1 MKTLVIEPLEP
12 LSLSTS
18 PITGIDM
25 LSTAHPLT
33 IPLPTTVAGALG
45 ALLGV
50 TLASEDPV
58 QGIRELIEKIGSR
71 LGCRKPVI
79 LGPLLQLS
87 TDGSWSEPLI
97 NIGWGRF
104 VSLRCVNSEAMFI
117 DLDVCRDCKSLAVA
131 FTAIAYGVSLERMA
145 TESGICGEKRARAG
159 YLYRYP
165 VVAYRAVCR
174 DGEVPAKTRLLYVI
188 NCEKAESLRGV
199 VRFGGE
205 GRVAKVYT
213 DSVEGVSG
221 VESILTASP
230 GLYIA
235 LSPVPLIPKAGNA
248 IYLEPGSF
256 LGLERVEEIVGILP
270 TAPGKPPRVVV
281 EPLGLGFYEVK
292 RVRRPAIAALPPG
305 TVLRIGRGLS
315 DAVHPL
321 LEALYSMG
329 FASLAPL
336 KQ

>member
-1 MKTLVIEPLEP
+1 
-12 LSLSTS
+12 
-18 PITGIDM
+18 
-25 LSTAHPLT
+25 
-33 IPLPTTVAGALG
+33 
-45 ALLGV
+45 
-50 TLASEDPV
+50 
-58 QGIRELIEKIGSR
+58 
-71 LGCRKPVI
+71 
-79 LGPLLQLS
+79 
-87 TDGSWSEPLI
+87 
-97 NIGWGRF
+97 
-104 VSLRCVNSEAMFI
+104 MFI

-131 FTAIAYGVSLERMA
+131 FTAIAYGVSLERRA
-145 TESGICGEKRARAG
+145 TESGVCGEKRARAG

-174 DGEVPAKTRLLYVI
+174 DGEVPAKTRLLYLI

-205 GRVAKVYT
+205 GRAAKVYT
-213 DSVEGVSG
+213 DSVEGIGG
-221 VESILTASP
+221 VESTLTASP

-292 RVRRPAIAALPPG
+292 RVRRPAIVALPPG

-315 DAVHPL
+315 DTVHPL
-321 LEALYSMG
+321 LEALYSIG